1 MAIQLLRRP
10 EVTYRKLMDL
20 RGIGPGVG
28 DEQAAQQVEIQTKY
42 KGYIDRQRDE
52 VTRLEQVERVLI
64 PEDLDYENVR
74 GLSTEARQKLG
85 RHRPETLGQA
95 GRISGVT
102 PAAISLMLVH
112 LKRRDS
118 ADDVARVPASASGR
132 LA

>member
-20 RGIGPGVG
+20 PGIGPGVE

-52 VTRLEQVERVLI
+52 VARLEQVESVLV
-64 PEDLDYENVR
+64 PDDLDYENVH
-74 GLSTEARQKLG
+74 GLSTEVRQKLS